1 MNTKKNYIQPASK
14 VVKIET
20 DIIAGSNDELDNNT
34 VNLLLDPDGMQEEVG
49 FAD

>member
-20 DIIAGSNDELDNNT
+20 DIIATSGELDNAP
-34 VNLLLDPDGMQEEVG
+34 VNLNLDLDVIELEG

>member
-20 DIIAGSNDELDNNT
+20 DIIATSGELDNNT
-34 VNLLLDPDGMQEEVG
+34 VNLLLDPDGMQELEG